1 MAHQSHIPGKKCW
14 ICWPCFIQLTKGEP
28 MASSSEM
35 LQQVQQLLIADTDL
49 QARLSGAEDMAQA
62 AAMMA
67 AAAAQKGLQ
76 GVRPS

>member
-1 MAHQSHIPGKKCW
+1 
-14 ICWPCFIQLTKGEP
+14 